1 MKYRQ
6 GVGELLSSSLHD
18 LICKYR
24 NIFMLSKTKAN
35 TFLGK
40 IATNLYLFLI
50 VHHTDKS

>member
-40 IATNLYLFLI
+40 IVIKFIFIFDCPPYR
-50 VHHTDKS
+50 